1 MLDKYI
7 RLLKNGKVVAFPT
20 ETVYGLGADA
30 WNPDAVKKVFET
42 KGRPADNPLI
52 VHISN
57 IQEVEDFA
65 ESISED
71 AKKLMEA
78 FWPGPLTIIFFKKP
92 EVLDIITGGLGTVA
106 LRWPKHPLSQDLIA
120 RAGPLV
126 APSANSSGNPSP
138 TKAEHVKEDFG
149 EDFPVID
156 AGTTDIGLESTVLD
170 ITEIPYRIYRPGA
183 ISAKEIETVTN
194 REVIQASSSNSSD
207 TTAARSP
214 GTKYS
219 HYSPK
224 AVVQWLSEEASIQPE
239 KGLYLLHNR
248 KSGSSSKNLVQYNG
262 NYKKMGRELYD
273 RFRQADHLGLAAV
286 FVEPFTEKQ
295 QKQSIVQALQN
306 RITKAIG

>member
-7 RLLKNGKVVAFPT
+7 RLLKDGKVVAFPT

-52 VHISN
+52 VHIST

-65 ESISED
+65 ETISED

-78 FWPGPLTIIFFKKP
+78 FWPGPLTLIFSKKP
-92 EVLDIITGGLGTVA
+92 EVLDIITGGLDTVA

-149 EDFPVID
+149 KDFPVID

-183 ISAKEIETVTN
+183 ISAEEIEKITGQK
-194 REVIQASSSNSSD
+194 VIQASISESSD
-207 TTAARSP
+207 DTAARSP

-219 HYSPK
+219 HYAPK
-224 AVVQWLSEEASIQPE
+224 AVVQWLPEEASIQPH

-248 KSGSSSKNLVQYNG
+248 NSNYNSKNVIQYNG
-262 NYKKMGRELYD
+262 NYRKMAHELYD

-286 FVEPFTEKQ
+286 FVEPFTDNQRKQ
-295 QKQSIVQALQN
+295 AIVQALRN